1 MDFHITGEEALILLF
16 ICICLYGLGW
26 LFTNV
31 IIPRIILSRA
41 AKRRKNRSKK

>member
-1 MDFHITGEEALILLF
+1 MNFNLTGEEALILLF
-16 ICICLYGLGW
+16 ICISLYGIGW

-31 IIPRIILSRA
+31 IIPRIILGRA

>member
-16 ICICLYGLGW
+16 ICIALYGLGW
-26 LFTNV
+26 LVTNI

-41 AKRRKNRSKK
+41 AKKRKSRSKK